1 MDIITENS
9 DTSFEL
15 SQSAS
20 ERIKI
25 LLKDEKN
32 SYFRISVLGGGCSGF
47 QYDFSFTNLLAMMI
61 TFLNLKA

>member
-1 MDIITENS
+1 MGIITENS

-25 LLKDEKN
+25 LLKDEKK
-32 SYFRISVLGGGCSGF
+32 
-47 QYDFSFTNLLAMMI
+47 LL
-61 TFLNLKA
+61 F

>member
-25 LLKDEKN
+25 LLKDEKAPILEYLSWVEDALVSN
-32 SYFRISVLGGGCSGF
+32 TIFHSL
-47 QYDFSFTNLLAMMI
+47 NLLVMMI